1 MDPFTAAMAAFDAYH
16 EKDPETE
23 AGGGK
28 EYPKELLYAQRM
40 TDRLNRFAP
49 DAAEVVKLAAR
60 CQHIGRW
67 EIPRGKYPMDK
78 KGYLQWRN
86 EEKVH
91 HSRIAEK
98 ILSDSGYDTGTI
110 TKVKDLLLKKQL
122 ATNPDTQLLED
133 VACLVFV
140 EYYLE
145 PFAARHKEEKVIDIL
160 QKTHRKMSASAKDAL
175 GQLNLSPAIHSL
187 VARALKF
194 S

>member
-1 MDPFTAAMAAFDAYH
+1 
-16 EKDPETE
+16 
-23 AGGGK
+23 
-28 EYPKELLYAQRM
+28 
-40 TDRLNRFAP
+40 
-49 DAAEVVKLAAR
+49 LAAR

-98 ILSDSGYDTGTI
+98 ILSASGYDTGTI
-110 TKVKDLLLKKQL
+110 AKVKDLLLKKQL

-133 VACLVFV
+133 VACLVFI

-145 PFAARHKEEKVIDIL
+145 PFAARHNEEKVVDIL
-160 QKTHRKMSASAKDAL
+160 QKTQRKMSAAAKDEL
-175 GQLNLSPAIHSL
+175 SQLNLSPAIRSL
-187 VARALKF
+187 IERALKF